1 MRIMRKTLPIALLL
15 AITSCGGQKQEP
27 VLVETDSVET
37 IVLPKYNLPTSA
49 DPTLQ
54 AVSRYIT
61 DSLSANYD
69 SADVS
74 IPLIQVVAQKT
85 TKEGSVEV
93 YGNFH
98 LWNYTLDADT
108 LFCASGGSYPG
119 KMTVK
124 EGRVVRF
131 ECVEDGSRFKSSAR
145 RIFGRFFKPFQIVY
159 SDDKAREQERLTTI
173 KEYVSRHYLR
183 ITHVRDYGWP
193 AVALPESPFKTNSET
208 TNAAPVSSSKS
219 TSSRTYS
226 SRGHR
231 EPDNM
236 RGFDPASEDDMDDN
250 GMSRY
255 FDNNDDEGW
264 D

>member
-1 MRIMRKTLPIALLL
+1 MSVFRKVLPIALFL
-15 AITSCGGQKQEP
+15 AITACGGQKQEP
-27 VLVETDSVET
+27 VLVETDVEET
-37 IVLPKYNLPTSA
+37 VALPKYDLPASA
-49 DPTLQ
+49 DPALQ

-61 DSLSANYD
+61 DSLTANYD
-69 SADVS
+69 SVDVS
-74 IPLIQVVAQKT
+74 IPLIQVVGQKT
-85 TKEGSVEV
+85 TKDSVEV
-93 YGNFH
+93 FGNFH
-98 LWNYTLDADT
+98 VWNYTLDADT

-124 EGRVVRF
+124 DGQVVRF
-131 ECVEDGSRFKSSAR
+131 DRVEDGSRFLPSAR
-145 RIFGRFFKPFQIVY
+145 RIFGRYLKDFQKVN
-159 SDDKAREQERLTTI
+159 SDEKAREQQRLTTI

-193 AVALPESPFKTNSET
+193 AVALPEFTSKPTSE
-208 TNAAPVSSSKS
+208 ASAPVS
-219 TSSRTYS
+219 TAPSRSYS
-226 SRGHR
+226 SSGHS

-255 FDNNDDEGW
+255 MENDDDEGW